1 MTSSTSIFGH
11 LTQFRSRL
19 PTGGLSYRPLVE
31 ELPLRSELFS
41 ADQMERYG
49 KTLAAAHRLTPR
61 RPRDQL
67 LPRLA
72 ANESVL
78 IAVCKRL
85 TAAVSANH
93 RISPA
98 GEWLLDN
105 FHLIEEQI
113 STAKRHFPRGYSRE
127 LPCLAL
133 GPSAGL
139 PRVYDIARDHLAW
152 RRRGRPDSLSRFVTA
167 YHR

>member
-1 MTSSTSIFGH
+1 MHLVTSSTSIFGH

-19 PTGGLSYRPLVE
+19 RTSGLSHKAPVE

-61 RPRDQL
+61 RTRDQL

-78 IAVCKRL
+78 IEVGKRL
-85 TAAVSANH
+85 TEEITAKH
-93 RISPA
+93 RLTHDR
-98 GEWLLDN
+98 EWLVDN
-105 FHLIEEQI
+105 FTLVEEH
-113 STAKRHFPRGYSRE
+113 SETGTE
-127 LPCLAL
+127 N
-133 GPSAGL
+133 
-139 PRVYDIARDHLAW
+139 
-152 RRRGRPDSLSRFVTA
+152 
-167 YHR
+167 